1 MLRAY
6 LLSYDIAD
14 PKRLRKMHTLAKAFG
29 RPLQYSV
36 FACLL
41 RREDRVGLAA
51 RVELLIDVKRDRVII
66 LDLGT
71 VGDRESWIAPVQ
83 IFGRQ
88 EILQERSAL
97 II

>member
-6 LLSYDIAD
+6 LLSYDIGNA
-14 PKRLRKMHTLAKAFG
+14 KRLRAMHKLALGFG

-41 RREDRVGLAA
+41 RREDRVRLAA
-51 RVELLIDVKRDRVII
+51 RIEALINAKEDRVII

-71 VGDRESWIAPVQ
+71 VRDRETWIPPME

-88 EILQERSAL
+88 HSATMPGTV